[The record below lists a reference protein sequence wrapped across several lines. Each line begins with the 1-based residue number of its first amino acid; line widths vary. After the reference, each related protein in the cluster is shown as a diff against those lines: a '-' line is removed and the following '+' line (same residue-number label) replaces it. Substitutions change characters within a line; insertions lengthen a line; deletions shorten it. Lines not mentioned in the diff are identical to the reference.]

1 MIASEAVG
9 HYEIVAGVDEA
20 GRGPLAGPVVAAAV
34 ILGDDVPAGLG
45 DSKQKSARQRERL
58 FEALTATACAIGIGL
73 ANVREIESLNILQA
87 TLVAMQR
94 AVEDLSHPPDRI
106 VVDGTYC
113 PCVPCPATALV
124 GGDAKV
130 PSISAASIVAKVTRD
145 RLMLELDAR
154 YPEYGFA
161 RHKGY
166 PTAEHLSA
174 LERCGITAEHR
185 RTFGPVR
192 RMISAAGLP

>member
-1 MIASEAVG
+1 
-9 HYEIVAGVDEA
+9 
-20 GRGPLAGPVVAAAV
+20 
-34 ILGDDVPAGLG
+34 
-45 DSKQKSARQRERL
+45 
-58 FEALTATACAIGIGL
+58 
-73 ANVREIESLNILQA
+73 
-87 TLVAMQR
+87 MQR

-113 PCVPCPATALV
+113 PRVPCPATALV